1 MIDARF
7 SCQSRLAYSQT
18 HKPNVLI
25 SGVMESQDH
34 ISALEAAVVHLYSPV
49 LLFGFQ
55 ENYCEMRISLN
66 QKPNSS
72 RDFGFQAN
80 WDSTGARVTSVQP
93 GNNRDK

>member
-1 MIDARF
+1 M
-7 SCQSRLAYSQT
+7 
-18 HKPNVLI
+18 LI
-25 SGVMESQDH
+25 SRVMESQDR
-34 ISALEAAVVHLYSPV
+34 ISALEAVVDHPYLPV

-93 GNNRDK
+93 GNNRGK

>member
-1 MIDARF
+1 M
-7 SCQSRLAYSQT
+7 
-18 HKPNVLI
+18 LI
-25 SGVMESQDH
+25 SGVMESQDR
-34 ISALEAAVVHLYSPV
+34 ISALEAVVVHPHSPV

-93 GNNRDK
+93 GNNRGK